1 MKQNYDEKFMNLAL
15 NLSLKNIGATAE
27 NPAVGCV
34 IVKNFEILATA
45 ITSKS
50 GRPHAEINAINKISD
65 KNILKD
71 CTLYVTLEPCS
82 HIGKTGPCVDE
93 IIKYKFKKVVIASID
108 PDPRVNGNGIK
119 KLQQAGIEVV
129 LGTCNERMQ
138 EINRGF
144 FLAKKLGLP
153 FTTMKIAS
161 SFDGKIAT
169 KNQHSKWIT
178 CQKSREFSH
187 NLRSKNQAIII
198 GGRSIKADDPILN
211 TRLEGLMDLSPIPI
225 IISKNLDFSF
235 QEKIFTEN
243 KSTQKIIITT
253 ENNFNKNSNLQN
265 WLKLNDGHQALYIK
279 DLEGRN
285 HNFIN
290 LKLALQ
296 ELIKFNINSVL
307 IEGGG
312 QIFSEFLRQN
322 LVDELVWIKSPII
335 IGNDG
340 IPAINAFGAEN
351 LSDALQNL
359 QPFQNFN
366 IDQDHITIFKKTNY

>member
-1 MKQNYDEKFMNLAL
+1 
-15 NLSLKNIGATAE
+15 
-27 NPAVGCV
+27 
-34 IVKNFEILATA
+34 
-45 ITSKS
+45 
-50 GRPHAEINAINKISD
+50 
-65 KNILKD
+65 
-71 CTLYVTLEPCS
+71 
-82 HIGKTGPCVDE
+82 
-93 IIKYKFKKVVIASID
+93 
-108 PDPRVNGNGIK
+108 
-119 KLQQAGIEVV
+119 
-129 LGTCNERMQ
+129 
-138 EINRGF
+138 
-144 FLAKKLGLP
+144 
-153 FTTMKIAS
+153 
-161 SFDGKIAT
+161 
-169 KNQHSKWIT
+169 
-178 CQKSREFSH
+178 
-187 NLRSKNQAIII
+187 
-198 GGRSIKADDPILN
+198 
-211 TRLEGLMDLSPIPI
+211 
-225 IISKNLDFSF
+225 SKNLDFSF
-235 QEKIFTEN
+235 QEKSVTEN

-279 DLEGRN
+279 DIEGRT